1 MRIMSDISI
10 VHNRRMLTELE
21 NRYPWLPY
29 VVPMAIFML
38 ITSMEGSA
46 GANYPLLYI
55 AKVVV
60 VIVALLMF
68 KTPLREI
75 KFEAK
80 WLVPSVLVGIV
91 LLVAWVGIE
100 QALVYPHLGERTGY
114 NPFEKIADPTMRTT
128 FIAFRFLGLAL
139 MVPVMEEIFW
149 RSFGL
154 RIASQSDFR
163 ALPIGSFTW
172 TGFGIVAAVFAGS
185 HPEWIPAAIF
195 AAATGL
201 WIKQTKSLFAC
212 IVVHAVTN
220 LGLGIYVVTQNAWKF
235 W

>member
-1 MRIMSDISI
+1 
-10 VHNRRMLTELE
+10 MLAELE
-21 NRYPWLPY
+21 SKYPWLPY
-29 VVPMAIFML
+29 VAPMAIFMI
-38 ITSMEGSA
+38 ITSMESSA

-60 VIVALLMF
+60 VAVALMMF

-80 WLVPSVLVGIV
+80 WIVPSVVIGLV
-91 LLVAWVGIE
+91 LLGLWVGIE

-114 NPFEKIADPTMRTT
+114 NPFEKIKDPAMRSS
-128 FIAFRFLGLAL
+128 FVAFRFVGLAL
-139 MVPVMEEIFW
+139 LVPVMEEIFW

-154 RIASQSDFR
+154 RFASQPDFR
-163 ALPIGSFTW
+163 SLPIGTFTW
-172 TGFGIVAAVFAGS
+172 TGFGLVAAVVAGS
-185 HPEWIPAAIF
+185 HPEWMPAASF
-195 AAATGL
+195 AAVTAL
-201 WIKQTKSLFAC
+201 WIRHTKSLFAC
-212 IVVHAVTN
+212 IVVHGVTN